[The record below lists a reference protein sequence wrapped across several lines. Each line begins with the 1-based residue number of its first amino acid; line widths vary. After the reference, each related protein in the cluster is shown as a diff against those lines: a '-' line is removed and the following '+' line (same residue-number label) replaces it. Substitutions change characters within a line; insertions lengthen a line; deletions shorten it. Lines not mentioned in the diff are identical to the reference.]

1 MNPFALQPLSGPLP
15 KLSALAKAIFLI
27 CLSVAAM
34 RLDILP
40 SSLLFALLLALG
52 ALMGLRLR
60 DGAAAS
66 RGLVALLAFSA
77 LARGVFPGDGRI
89 FAVESLKPSTLYA
102 LRLGTIFAA
111 ARLFYASTKVS
122 ELGDYLSAGFRRLRR
137 IAAFLG
143 KRGKARANDRPPSL
157 ASDPG
162 MMLSLSLVFIPRAF
176 ENYKRIRES
185 AESRGYGAGRSR
197 FFSGV
202 ALLRALVFSSVKNSL
217 RTAEAME
224 ARSYSPE
231 RRIML
236 SRLKSAD
243 MLLIGLGLFLA
254 FLSF

>member
-1 MNPFALQPLSGPLP
+1 LNPFALQPLSGPLP
-15 KLSALAKAIFLI
+15 RLSALAKAIFLI

-34 RLDILP
+34 RLDILA
-40 SSLLFALLLALG
+40 SSLLLALLLVLG
-52 ALMGLRLR
+52 ALMGLRLG

-66 RGLVALLAFSA
+66 RGLAVLLVFSA
-77 LARGVFPGDGRI
+77 LARGLFPGDGRI
-89 FAVESLKPSTLYA
+89 FAVESLRPSIIYA

-111 ARLFYASTKVS
+111 ARLFYASTRVA

-137 IAAFLG
+137 VAASFR
-143 KRGKARANDRPPSL
+143 KRGKARGSDRPPSL

-162 MMLSLSLVFIPRAF
+162 MMLSLSLLFIPRAF
-176 ENYKRIRES
+176 ESYKRIRES
-185 AESRGYGAGRSR
+185 AESRGYGVGRSR
-197 FFSGV
+197 FFPGL
-202 ALLRALVFSSVKNSL
+202 ALLQALVFSSVKNSL

-254 FLSF
+254 FLPF